1 MFTPSRLKA
10 ATARISVW
18 AWSCRLAEAAKLVD
32 IAAGTIAQI
41 VQSVQHVAGIVSEI
55 TSATV
60 EQSAGIDLVNVA
72 VSEMDQVTQQNAALV
87 EQVAAAA
94 DSMSTQV
101 QRLVSDV
108 SVFRL

>member
-1 MFTPSRLKA
+1 VT
-10 ATARISVW
+10 
-18 AWSCRLAEAAKLVD
+18 
-32 IAAGTIAQI
+32 
-41 VQSVQHVAGIVSEI
+41 SVQHVAGIVSEI

-60 EQSAGIDLVNVA
+60 EQSAGIDLVNAA
-72 VSEMDQVTQQNAALV
+72 VTEMDQATQQNAALV

-108 SVFRL
+108 SVFRLAAH